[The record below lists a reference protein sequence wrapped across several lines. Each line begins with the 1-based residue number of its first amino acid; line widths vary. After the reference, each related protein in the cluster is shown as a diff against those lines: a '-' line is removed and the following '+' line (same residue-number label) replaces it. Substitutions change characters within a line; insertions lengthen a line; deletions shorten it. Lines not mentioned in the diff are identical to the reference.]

1 MEPSENLDVG
11 PFLHPTSSFNFSFRF
26 LISFPWNF
34 MVENASMLVSKVTD
48 KVFQR
53 SVELRPYQ

>member
-11 PFLHPTSSFNFSFRF
+11 SFLHSTSCFDFSFRF
-26 LISFPWNF
+26 LISFSRNF

-53 SVELRPYQ
+53 SVELRPY